1 MTSNGLAVTLR
12 ERRRMPATL
21 PKTLHVHFNLAVTC
35 QERRSC
41 YPHSTEEPKVQR
53 GSPPPGG
60 RATGQRDSHS
70 SMVGAIGHV
79 QGGCCYLR
87 ARTPAGEVS
96 P

>member
-41 YPHSTEEPKVQR
+41 YPYSTEEPKVQR
-53 GSPPPGG
+53 GSLPPGG
-60 RATGQRDSHS
+60 RATGQ
-70 SMVGAIGHV
+70 ILCQHV
-79 QGGCCYLR
+79 YRGTVT
-87 ARTPAGEVS
+87 AVWWVP
-96 P
+96 